1 MQESREIIHYGLIP
15 TSLLDWGENFMP
27 FSKSRRKQTHFCID
41 IGIVI
46 CASIQVHRTFT
57 HFRVRRCQWALSQC
71 SQGFHGWVSM
81 QNAAWDMSRA
91 HFSGQALQDARCPSA
106 SLLHGYSWR
115 IVNGTYDGSNHY
127 ENLTL
132 QVRFNPRSHCI
143 TCWPMLANIAENLP
157 HALN

>member
-1 MQESREIIHYGLIP
+1 
-15 TSLLDWGENFMP
+15 
-27 FSKSRRKQTHFCID
+27 
-41 IGIVI
+41 
-46 CASIQVHRTFT
+46 
-57 HFRVRRCQWALSQC
+57 
-71 SQGFHGWVSM
+71 M

-91 HFSGQALQDARCPSA
+91 HSNGQALQDARCPSA

-157 HALN
+157 HALNYIIVSFRDMAIATLQKMEVLLQSFQANLTTEACHHEAQKKSSVHFSSIAGR